1 MAKKDYHK
9 PPEDPRTIGGGLKA
23 QGRARREK
31 LQAMINST
39 PRKLRKTLLP
49 GMELQ
54 TLAIAD
60 LKTFKHR
67 VWLFG

>member
-31 LQAMINST
+31 LQAMIRGAARQAGLYSASLYTTIHPANK
-39 PRKLRKTLLP
+39 R
-49 GMELQ
+49 
-54 TLAIAD
+54 
-60 LKTFKHR
+60 
-67 VWLFG
+67 